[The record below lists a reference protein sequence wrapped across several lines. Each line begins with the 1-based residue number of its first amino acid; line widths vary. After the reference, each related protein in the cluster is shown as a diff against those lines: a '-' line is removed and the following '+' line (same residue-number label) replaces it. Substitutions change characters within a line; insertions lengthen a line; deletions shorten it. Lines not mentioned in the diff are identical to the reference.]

1 MFELIVERH
10 FSAAHCLR
18 EYDGACARVHGH
30 NYRVEVAVTAPEL
43 SPLGFVMD
51 FGDLKSLCDAVL
63 GEMDHRMLNELEAF
77 THRNA
82 TSENIARHI
91 YMQMKSRLEGGPAT
105 IKHVRVWETPE
116 QSAIY
121 REE

>member
-18 EYDGACARVHGH
+18 EYEGACARVHGH
-30 NYRVEVAVTAPEL
+30 NYRVEVAVVAQEL

-51 FGDLKSLCDAVL
+51 FGDLKALCDAVL
-63 GEMDHRMLNELEAF
+63 DEMDHRMLNELEPF
-77 THRNA
+77 THQNA

-91 YMQMKSRLEGGPAT
+91 HGRMKSALSGGPVS